1 MRRRSWETRT
11 SRMLGWRAWSE
22 QCWNDRNLKGESY
35 IVVVIVLGG
44 GVHGDRVGIGELR

>member
-1 MRRRSWETRT
+1 
-11 SRMLGWRAWSE
+11 MLGWRAWSE

-44 GVHGDRVGIGELR
+44 GVHDGDRVGIGELR